1 MPLLPRQIGRG
12 AGALLTGGFIIWLA
26 MLYWLSPLLVG

>member
-1 MPLLPRQIGRG
+1 IGRG
-12 AGALLTGGFIIWLA
+12 AGALLTSGFIIWLA

>member
-1 MPLLPRQIGRG
+1 
-12 AGALLTGGFIIWLA
+12 TGGFIVWLA